1 MIGHTKVA
9 NYLHSAGAA
18 QKDNRPWLL
27 EEECPHG
34 LRVIALPE
42 VRIGDVDHS
51 KYELVHVFRKAKT
64 ATVSELRDGR
74 YYSIAPYGPSS
85 DFLTVLQWEKRDP
98 SQCHVCTWEGCRA
111 CRLEHRGCGGC
122 HCKGDTQLNHK
133 VKEVVVTVGPNDR
146 VHVSGAPGKE
156 RTITIKRGD
165 STSF

>member
-42 VRIGDVDHS
+42 V
-51 KYELVHVFRKAKT
+51 
-64 ATVSELRDGR
+64 
-74 YYSIAPYGPSS
+74 
-85 DFLTVLQWEKRDP
+85 LTVLQWEKRDP